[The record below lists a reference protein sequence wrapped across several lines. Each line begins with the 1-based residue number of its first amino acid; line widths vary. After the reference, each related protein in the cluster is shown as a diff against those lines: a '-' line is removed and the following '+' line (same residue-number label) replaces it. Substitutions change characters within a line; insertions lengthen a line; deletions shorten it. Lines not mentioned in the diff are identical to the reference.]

1 MDQYTN
7 QVIGL
12 LVKDEDLVAADVLAH
27 LAVVTVEAAIVNE
40 ENLDGRNIRVTLVN
54 VFCTNHWQ
62 TLEDEAS
69 VC

>member
-12 LVKDEDLVAADVLAH
+12 LVKDEDLGAADVVAH

-40 ENLDGRNIRVTLVN
+40 ENLDGWNVRVTLSECVL
-54 VFCTNHWQ
+54 HQ
-62 TLEDEAS
+62 PLADS
-69 VC
+69 GR